1 MTIMQV
7 PTVSSSGTPKMTMSA
22 SWMNAAAPMP
32 NAAERK
38 PTRTP
43 VMLLQVEARPVKEE
57 SKDWDTT
64 ENLYIEGDNLDALKP
79 LQESYL
85 HRVNM
90 IYIDIITQKMIQ
102 FNYSCRAA

>member
-1 MTIMQV
+1 M
-7 PTVSSSGTPKMTMSA
+7 
-22 SWMNAAAPMP
+22 
-32 NAAERK
+32 
-38 PTRTP
+38 
-43 VMLLQVEARPVKEE
+43 KEE

-64 ENLYIEGDNLDALKP
+64 ENLYLDALKP